1 MIENTVLAGL
11 LHNEDYMRRVIPFL
25 TEEYF
30 GDFTDK
36 MVYKSIVQYIQDY
49 NGIPT
54 REALRISIEE
64 KDNISDEQ
72 YQQIVTLI
80 NDLEY
85 DSKTDLDWIV
95 DKTEKFCQDK
105 AVFNA
110 VREAILVLDGN
121 HKDLD
126 KGSIPDLLSKA
137 LGVSFDQAIGHD
149 FLEDTESRYEFY
161 HSKEDKIGFDLDL
174 FNKITKGGLSRKSL
188 SIALAGTGVGK
199 TLFMTHCAAANLMDG
214 KNVLYITMEMAEEKI
229 SERIDANLLNT
240 TIDSLAEMPKDVFI
254 KRTDRVKAKT
264 TGKLIVKEYPTAS
277 AGSAHFRHLLNELKL
292 KKNFTPDIVY
302 IDYLN
307 ICTSSRMKAGA
318 NVNSYTL
325 IKAIAEELRG
335 LAVEFNVP
343 ILSATQTTR
352 TGYSSSDLNL
362 EDTSESF
369 GLPATADFMFGLIS
383 TEELEGLGQLMVK
396 QLKNRWG
403 DTNYLKR
410 FVIGIDRS
418 KMKLFDAEDNA
429 QDLVN
434 DTSTP
439 VADKGS
445 FGDRMKAERSEN
457 KDNVLSYRSNKT
469 KSKPD
474 FGGLK

>member
-11 LHNEDYMRRVIPFL
+11 LHNEAYMRRVVPFL

-30 GDFTDK
+30 GDFSEKLVFKAITK
-36 MVYKSIVQYIQDY
+36 YIQDY

-64 KDNISDEQ
+64 KDNISDDQ
-72 YQQIVTLI
+72 YKEIVNLI
-80 NDLEY
+80 DSLEY
-85 DSKTDLDWIV
+85 DSNTDIDWIV

-121 HKDLD
+121 HKELD

-149 FLEDTESRYEFY
+149 FLEQPEDRYEFY
-161 HSKEDKIGFDLDL
+161 HTKEDKVGFDLDL

-199 TLFMTHCAAANLMDG
+199 TLFMTHCAAANLMEG

-229 SERIDANLLNT
+229 SERIDANLLNA
-240 TIDSLAEMPKDVFI
+240 TIDSLSEMPKDVYM
-254 KRTDRVKAKT
+254 KRVNRVKNKT

-292 KKNFTPDIVY
+292 KKNFQPDIVY

-307 ICTSSRMKAGA
+307 ICTSSRLRAGA
-318 NVNSYTL
+318 NVNSYTM

-383 TEELEGLGQLMVK
+383 TEELDGLGQLMVK

-418 KMKLFDAEDNA
+418 KMRLFDAEDSA
-429 QDLVN
+429 QDLV
-434 DTSTP
+434 DDSSTP

-445 FGDRMKAERSEN
+445 FGDRIKAERGEN
-457 KDNVLSYRSNKT
+457 KDNILSYRNNKN

>member
-1 MIENTVLAGL
+1 MIETTVLAGL

-25 TEEYF
+25 SEDYF
-30 GDFTDK
+30 GDFTEK
-36 MVYKSIVQYIQDY
+36 AVFKAITQYIADY
-49 NGIPT
+49 NSVPT
-54 REALRISIEE
+54 KSVLKIAIDEKSNRSDDQYTTIVETIE
-64 KDNISDEQ
+64 S
-72 YQQIVTLI
+72 
-80 NDLEY
+80 LEY
-85 DSKTDLDWIV
+85 DPKTDLEWSV

-110 VREAILVLDGN
+110 VRESILVLYGN
-121 HKDLD
+121 HNDLD
-126 KGSIPDLLSKA
+126 KGSIPDLLTKA
-137 LGVSFDQAIGHD
+137 LGVSFDQNIGHD
-149 FLEDTESRYEFY
+149 FLEQPEDRYDFY
-161 HSKEDKIGFDLDL
+161 HTKEDKVSFDLDL

-229 SERIDANLLNT
+229 AERIDANLLNT
-240 TIDSLAEMPKDVFI
+240 TIDALQEIPKDVYM
-254 KRTDRVKAKT
+254 KRVDRVKGKT

-292 KKNFTPDIVY
+292 KKNFRPDIVY

-307 ICTSSRMKAGA
+307 ICTSSRLRAGA
-318 NVNSYTL
+318 NVNSYTM

-418 KMKLFDAEDNA
+418 KMKLFDAEDSA
-429 QDLVN
+429 QDLV
-434 DTSTP
+434 DDTP
-439 VADKGS
+439 VADKGNFAS
-445 FGDRMKAERSEN
+445 RMKEEQKQGNDDS
-457 KDNVLSYRSNKT
+457 VISYRKRT
-469 KSKPD
+469 GDKKPN
-474 FGGLK
+474 FGGFK

>member
-1 MIENTVLAGL
+1 MLEQTILSGL
-11 LHNEDYMRRVIPFL
+11 LHNEDYMRRVVPFL
-25 TEEYF
+25 TDDYF
-30 GDFTDK
+30 DDFSEK
-36 MVYKSIVQYIQDY
+36 SVYKSIVSYISDY
-49 NGIPT
+49 NGVPT
-54 REALRISIEE
+54 KEALRISIEE
-64 KDNISDEQ
+64 KSNISDDQ
-72 YQQIVTLI
+72 YQSISQIITAL
-80 NDLEY
+80 DY
-85 DSKTDLDWIV
+85 DEKTDIEWLV

-105 AVFNA
+105 AIYNA
-110 VREAILVLDGN
+110 VRESILVLDGQ

-126 KGSIPDLLSKA
+126 KGSIPELLSTA

-149 FLEDTESRYEFY
+149 FLEQPEDRFDFY
-161 HSKEDKIGFDLDL
+161 HTKEDKIGFDLDL

-199 TLFMTHCAAANLMDG
+199 TLFMTHCASANLMAG

-229 SERIDANLLNT
+229 SERIDANLMNT
-240 TIDSLAEMPKDVFI
+240 TMDSLQDMPKDVFM
-254 KRTDRVKAKT
+254 KRVQKVKDKT
-264 TGKLIVKEYPTAS
+264 TGKLIVKEFPTAS

-292 KKNFTPDIVY
+292 KKNFVPDMVY

-318 NVNSYTL
+318 NVNSYTI

-410 FVIGIDRS
+410 FIIGIDRS
-418 KMKLFDAEDNA
+418 KMKLFDAEDSA

-434 DTSTP
+434 DGQSNQKTDSKP
-439 VADKGS
+439 SWGNKDS
-445 FGDRMKAERSEN
+445 GD
-457 KDNVLSYRSNKT
+457 KDNVTSFRNK
-469 KSKPD
+469 KKPD
-474 FGGLK
+474 FGGFK

>member
-25 TEEYF
+25 SEDYF

-36 MVYKSIVQYIQDY
+36 TIFKSIVKYISDY

-64 KDNISDEQ
+64 KDNISDDQ
-72 YQQIVTLI
+72 YKTIVETI
-80 NDLEY
+80 NALEY
-85 DSKTDLDWIV
+85 DDKTDIDWIV

-110 VREAILVLDGN
+110 VREAILVLDGA

-149 FLEDTESRYEFY
+149 FLEDIESRYEFY
-161 HSKEDKIGFDLDL
+161 HSKEDKISFDLDL

-188 SIALAGTGVGK
+188 SICLAGTGVGK

-229 SERIDANLLNT
+229 SERIDANLMNAT
-240 TIDSLAEMPKDVFI
+240 MDSLQDMPKDVFM
-254 KRTDRVKAKT
+254 KRINRVKAKT
-264 TGKLIVKEYPTAS
+264 TGKLIVKEYPTAT
-277 AGSAHFRHLLNELKL
+277 AGSSHFRHLLNELKL

-307 ICTSSRMKAGA
+307 ICTSSRMKAGG

-410 FVIGIDRS
+410 FVIGVDRS
-418 KMKLFDAEDNA
+418 KMKLYDAEESA
-429 QDLVN
+429 QQGIVD
-434 DTSTP
+434 DGP
-439 VADKGS
+439 VADKGA
-445 FGDRMKAERSEN
+445 FGERMKAERGEN
-457 KDNVLSYRSNKT
+457 RDNILSYRKNKP

>member
-25 TEEYF
+25 SEDYF

-36 MVYKSIVQYIQDY
+36 TIFKSIVKYISDY

-64 KDNISDEQ
+64 KDNISDDQ
-72 YQQIVTLI
+72 YKTIVETI
-80 NDLEY
+80 NALEY
-85 DSKTDLDWIV
+85 DEKTDIDWIV

-110 VREAILVLDGN
+110 VRESILVLDGA
-121 HKDLD
+121 HQELD

-149 FLEDTESRYEFY
+149 FLEDIESRYEFY

-188 SIALAGTGVGK
+188 SICLAGTGVGK

-229 SERIDANLLNT
+229 SERIDANLMNAT
-240 TIDSLAEMPKDVFI
+240 MDSLQDMPKDVFM
-254 KRTDRVKAKT
+254 KRINRVKDKT
-264 TGKLIVKEYPTAS
+264 TGKLIVKEYPTAT
-277 AGSAHFRHLLNELKL
+277 AGSSHFRHLFNELKL
-292 KKNFTPDIVY
+292 KKNFIPDIVY

-307 ICTSSRMKAGA
+307 ICTSSRMKAGG

-410 FVIGIDRS
+410 FVIGVDRS
-418 KMKLFDAEDNA
+418 KMKLYDAEESA
-429 QDLVN
+429 QQGIVD
-434 DTSTP
+434 DGP
-439 VADKGS
+439 VADKGA
-445 FGDRMKAERSEN
+445 FGERMKAERGEN
-457 KDNVLSYRSNKT
+457 KDNILSYRKNKP

>member
-1 MIENTVLAGL
+1 MLEQTILSGL
-11 LHNEDYMRRVIPFL
+11 LHNEDYMRRVVPFL
-25 TEEYF
+25 SDDYF
-30 GDFTDK
+30 DDFSEK
-36 MVYKSIVQYIQDY
+36 SVYKSIVSYISDY
-49 NGIPT
+49 NGVPT
-54 REALRISIEE
+54 KEALRISIEE
-64 KDNISDEQ
+64 KSNISDDQ
-72 YQQIVTLI
+72 YQSISQIITAL
-80 NDLEY
+80 DY
-85 DSKTDLDWIV
+85 DEKTDIEWLV

-105 AVFNA
+105 AIYNA
-110 VREAILVLDGN
+110 VRESILVLDGQ

-126 KGSIPDLLSKA
+126 KGSIPELLSNA

-149 FLEDTESRYEFY
+149 FLEQPEDRFEFY
-161 HSKEDKIGFDLDL
+161 HTKEDKIAFDLDL

-199 TLFMTHCAAANLMDG
+199 TLFMTHCASANLMAG

-229 SERIDANLLNT
+229 SERIDANLMNT
-240 TIDSLAEMPKDVFI
+240 TMDSLQDMPKDVFM
-254 KRTDRVKAKT
+254 KRVQKVKDKT
-264 TGKLIVKEYPTAS
+264 TGKLIVKEFPTAS

-292 KKNFTPDIVY
+292 KKNFVPDMVY

-318 NVNSYTL
+318 NVNSYTI

-410 FVIGIDRS
+410 FIIGIDRS
-418 KMKLFDAEDNA
+418 KMKLFDAEDSA

-434 DTSTP
+434 DGQSNQKTDSKP
-439 VADKGS
+439 SWGND
-445 FGDRMKAERSEN
+445 D
-457 KDNVLSYRSNKT
+457 KDNVTSFRNK
-469 KSKPD
+469 KKPD
-474 FGGLK
+474 FGGFK

>member
-1 MIENTVLAGL
+1 MLEQTILSGL
-11 LHNEDYMRRVIPFL
+11 LHNEDYMRRVVPFL
-25 TEEYF
+25 TDDYF
-30 GDFTDK
+30 DDFSEK
-36 MVYKSIVQYIQDY
+36 SVYKSIVSYISDY
-49 NGIPT
+49 NGVPT
-54 REALRISIEE
+54 KEALRISIEE
-64 KDNISDEQ
+64 KSNISDDQ
-72 YQQIVTLI
+72 YQSISQIITAL
-80 NDLEY
+80 DY
-85 DSKTDLDWIV
+85 DEKTDIEWLV

-105 AVFNA
+105 AIYNA
-110 VREAILVLDGN
+110 VRESILVLDGQ

-126 KGSIPDLLSKA
+126 KGSIPELLSNA

-149 FLEDTESRYEFY
+149 FLEQPEDRFDFY
-161 HSKEDKIGFDLDL
+161 HTKEDKIGFDLDL

-199 TLFMTHCAAANLMDG
+199 TLFMTHCASANLMAG

-229 SERIDANLLNT
+229 SERIDANLMNT
-240 TIDSLAEMPKDVFI
+240 TMDSLQDMPKDVFM
-254 KRTDRVKAKT
+254 KRVQKVKDKT
-264 TGKLIVKEYPTAS
+264 TGKLIVKEFPTAS

-292 KKNFTPDIVY
+292 KKNFIPDMVY

-318 NVNSYTL
+318 NVNSYTI

-410 FVIGIDRS
+410 FIIGIDRS
-418 KMKLFDAEDNA
+418 KMKLFDAEDSA

-434 DTSTP
+434 DGQSNQKTDSKP
-439 VADKGS
+439 SWGNKDS
-445 FGDRMKAERSEN
+445 GD
-457 KDNVLSYRSNKT
+457 KDNVTSFRNK
-469 KSKPD
+469 KKPD
-474 FGGLK
+474 FGGFK

>member
-1 MIENTVLAGL
+1 MLEQTILSGL
-11 LHNEDYMRRVIPFL
+11 LHNEDYMRRVVPFL
-25 TEEYF
+25 SDDYF
-30 GDFTDK
+30 DDFSEK
-36 MVYKSIVQYIQDY
+36 SVYKSIISYISDY
-49 NGIPT
+49 NGVPT
-54 REALRISIEE
+54 KEALRISIEE
-64 KDNISDEQ
+64 KSNISDDQ
-72 YQQIVTLI
+72 YQSISQIITAL
-80 NDLEY
+80 DY
-85 DSKTDLDWIV
+85 DEKTDIEWLV

-105 AVFNA
+105 AIYNA
-110 VREAILVLDGN
+110 VRESILVLDGQ

-126 KGSIPDLLSKA
+126 KGSIPELLSNA

-149 FLEDTESRYEFY
+149 FLEQPEDRFEFY
-161 HSKEDKIGFDLDL
+161 HTKEDKIAFDLDL

-199 TLFMTHCAAANLMDG
+199 TLFMTHCASANLMAG

-229 SERIDANLLNT
+229 SERIDANLMNT
-240 TIDSLAEMPKDVFI
+240 TMDSLQDMPKDVFM
-254 KRTDRVKAKT
+254 KRVKKVKDKT
-264 TGKLIVKEYPTAS
+264 TGKLIVKEFPTAS

-292 KKNFTPDIVY
+292 KKNFTPDMVY

-318 NVNSYTL
+318 NVNSYTM

-410 FVIGIDRS
+410 FIIGLDRS
-418 KMKLFDAEDNA
+418 KMKLFDAEDSA

-434 DTSTP
+434 DGQSTQKTDSKP
-439 VADKGS
+439 SWGND
-445 FGDRMKAERSEN
+445 D
-457 KDNVLSYRSNKT
+457 KDNVTSFRNK
-469 KSKPD
+469 KKPD

>member
-1 MIENTVLAGL
+1 MLEQTILSGL
-11 LHNEDYMRRVIPFL
+11 LHNEDYMRRVVPFL
-25 TEEYF
+25 TDDYF
-30 GDFTDK
+30 DDFSEK
-36 MVYKSIVQYIQDY
+36 SVYKSIVSYISDY
-49 NGIPT
+49 NGVPT
-54 REALRISIEE
+54 KEALRISIEE
-64 KDNISDEQ
+64 KSNISDDQ
-72 YQQIVTLI
+72 YQSISQIITAL
-80 NDLEY
+80 DY
-85 DSKTDLDWIV
+85 DEKTDIEWLV

-105 AVFNA
+105 AIYNA
-110 VREAILVLDGN
+110 VRESILVLDGQ

-126 KGSIPDLLSKA
+126 KGSIPELLSTA

-149 FLEDTESRYEFY
+149 FLEQPEDRFDFY
-161 HSKEDKIGFDLDL
+161 HTKEDKIGFDLDL

-199 TLFMTHCAAANLMDG
+199 TLFMTHCASANLMAG

-229 SERIDANLLNT
+229 SERIDANLMNT
-240 TIDSLAEMPKDVFI
+240 TMDSLQDMPKDVFM
-254 KRTDRVKAKT
+254 KRVQKVKDKT
-264 TGKLIVKEYPTAS
+264 TGKLIIKEFPTAS

-292 KKNFTPDIVY
+292 KKNFIPDMVY

-318 NVNSYTL
+318 NVNSYTI

-410 FVIGIDRS
+410 FIIGIDRS
-418 KMKLFDAEDNA
+418 KMKLYDAEDSA
-429 QDLVN
+429 QDLVSDGSSTQTKPKN
-434 DTSTP
+434 DWSANDSTSN
-439 VADKGS
+439 DKFS
-445 FGDRMKAERSEN
+445 
-457 KDNVLSYRSNKT
+457 
-469 KSKPD
+469 SKGKKRPD
-474 FGGLK
+474 FGGFK

>member
-1 MIENTVLAGL
+1 MT
-11 LHNEDYMRRVIPFL
+11 
-25 TEEYF
+25 
-30 GDFTDK
+30 
-36 MVYKSIVQYIQDY
+36 
-49 NGIPT
+49 
-54 REALRISIEE
+54 
-64 KDNISDEQ
+64 
-72 YQQIVTLI
+72 
-80 NDLEY
+80 
-85 DSKTDLDWIV
+85 
-95 DKTEKFCQDK
+95 
-105 AVFNA
+105 
-110 VREAILVLDGN
+110 
-121 HKDLD
+121 
-126 KGSIPDLLSKA
+126 KA
-137 LGVSFDQAIGHD
+137 LGVSFDQNIGHD
-149 FLEDTESRYEFY
+149 FLEQPEDRYDFY
-161 HSKEDKIGFDLDL
+161 HTKEDKVEFDLDL

-199 TLFMTHCAAANLMDG
+199 TLFMTHCASANLMNG

-229 SERIDANLLNT
+229 AERIDANLLNT
-240 TIDSLAEMPKDVFI
+240 TIDALQEIPKDVYM
-254 KRTDRVKAKT
+254 KRVGRVKGKT

-292 KKNFTPDIVY
+292 KKNFQPDIVY

-307 ICTSSRMKAGA
+307 ICTSSRLRAGA
-318 NVNSYTL
+318 NVNSYTM

-418 KMKLFDAEDNA
+418 KMKLFDAEDSA
-429 QDLVN
+429 QDLV
-434 DTSTP
+434 DDTP
-439 VADKGS
+439 VADKGNFAS
-445 FGDRMKAERSEN
+445 RMKEERKEGNDDS
-457 KDNVLSYRSNKT
+457 VISYRKRT
-469 KSKPD
+469 GDKKPN
-474 FGGLK
+474 FGGFK

>member
-1 MIENTVLAGL
+1 MLEQTILSGL
-11 LHNEDYMRRVIPFL
+11 LHNEDYMRRVVPFL
-25 TEEYF
+25 TDDYF
-30 GDFTDK
+30 DDFSEK
-36 MVYKSIVQYIQDY
+36 SVYKSIVSYISDY
-49 NGIPT
+49 NGVPT
-54 REALRISIEE
+54 KEALRISIEE
-64 KDNISDEQ
+64 KSNISDDQ
-72 YQQIVTLI
+72 YQSISQIITAL
-80 NDLEY
+80 DY
-85 DSKTDLDWIV
+85 DEKTDIEWLV

-105 AVFNA
+105 AIYNA
-110 VREAILVLDGN
+110 VRESILVLDGQ

-126 KGSIPDLLSKA
+126 KGSIPELLSTA

-149 FLEDTESRYEFY
+149 FLEQPEDRFDFY
-161 HSKEDKIGFDLDL
+161 HTKEDKIGFDLDL

-199 TLFMTHCAAANLMDG
+199 TLFMTHCASANLMAG

-229 SERIDANLLNT
+229 SERIDANLMNT
-240 TIDSLAEMPKDVFI
+240 TMDSLQDMPKDVFM
-254 KRTDRVKAKT
+254 KRVQKVKDKT
-264 TGKLIVKEYPTAS
+264 TGKLIVKEFPTAS

-292 KKNFTPDIVY
+292 KKNFIPDMVY

-318 NVNSYTL
+318 NVNSYTI

-383 TEELEGLGQLMVK
+383 TEELEDLGQLMVK

-403 DTNYLKR
+403 DTNTLKR
-410 FVIGIDRS
+410 FIIGVDRS
-418 KMKLFDAEDNA
+418 KMKLYDAEDSA

-434 DTSTP
+434 DGG
-439 VADKGS
+439 K
-445 FGDRMKAERSEN
+445 
-457 KDNVLSYRSNKT
+457 SNQKSAHSGT
-469 KSKPD
+469 KSSSTQGDSNITSFRSKGKRPD

>member
-1 MIENTVLAGL
+1 MLEQTILSGL
-11 LHNEDYMRRVIPFL
+11 LHNEDYMRRVVPFL
-25 TEEYF
+25 SDDYF
-30 GDFTDK
+30 DDFSEK
-36 MVYKSIVQYIQDY
+36 SVYKSIIGYISDY
-49 NGIPT
+49 NGVPT
-54 REALRISIEE
+54 KEALRISIEE
-64 KDNISDEQ
+64 KSNISDDQ
-72 YQQIVTLI
+72 YQSISQIITSL
-80 NDLEY
+80 DY
-85 DSKTDLDWIV
+85 DEKTDIEWLV

-105 AVFNA
+105 AIYNA
-110 VREAILVLDGN
+110 VRESILVLDGQ

-126 KGSIPDLLSKA
+126 KGSIPELLSNA

-149 FLEDTESRYEFY
+149 FLEQPEERFEFY
-161 HSKEDKIGFDLDL
+161 HTKEDKIAFDLDL

-199 TLFMTHCAAANLMDG
+199 TLFMTHCASANLMAG

-229 SERIDANLLNT
+229 SERIDANLMNT
-240 TIDSLAEMPKDVFI
+240 TMDSLQDMPKDVFM
-254 KRTDRVKAKT
+254 KRVKKVKDKT
-264 TGKLIVKEYPTAS
+264 TGKLIVKEFPTAS

-292 KKNFTPDIVY
+292 KKNFTPDMVY

-318 NVNSYTL
+318 NVNSYTM

-410 FVIGIDRS
+410 FIIGLDRS
-418 KMKLFDAEDNA
+418 KMKLFDAEDSA

-434 DTSTP
+434 DGQSTQKTDSKP
-439 VADKGS
+439 SWGND
-445 FGDRMKAERSEN
+445 D
-457 KDNVLSYRSNKT
+457 KDNVTSFRNK
-469 KSKPD
+469 KKPD